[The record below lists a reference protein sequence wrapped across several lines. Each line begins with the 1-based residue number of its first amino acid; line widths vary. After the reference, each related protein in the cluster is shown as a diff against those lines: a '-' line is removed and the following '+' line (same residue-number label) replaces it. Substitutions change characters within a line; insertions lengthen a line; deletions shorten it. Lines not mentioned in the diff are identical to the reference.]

1 MFRAAVPG
9 QREWPQPE
17 RLRLRTGPVFVS
29 LGLIIFHPEDV
40 VRSVEGDQHHARAFR
55 LAGELVLR
63 FAGHGGKSAWTER
76 ARRHPVHFRPDV
88 SLYDDELFL
97 GGVIVPRDQTI
108 RYSFQDDG
116 GRAFGG
122 VAGFDR
128 REQALD
134 FVIGVEFEFG
144 QGTNDA
150 AVFGLRLRKA
160 RDPEQQD
167 REPRSMRM

>member
-88 SLYDDELFL
+88 SLNDDELLF
-97 GGVIVPRDQTI
+97 GRVVVPWDQTI
-108 RYSFQDDG
+108 WRSFQDDG

-122 VAGFDR
+122 VPGLDC
-128 REQALD
+128 REEALHV
-134 FVIGVEFEFG
+134 VIGVEF
-144 QGTNDA
+144 D
-150 AVFGLRLRKA
+150 LR
-160 RDPEQQD
+160 
-167 REPRSMRM
+167 